1 MAGGATN
8 LAYWLTTAGEYD
20 EAAQLLDEALATRR
34 KALGNDHPQ
43 VASTLT
49 VQANLFVARK
59 QYTEAL
65 EGTTEALRILA
76 LNLPDDHWLV
86 AMAKN
91 VRGAALTG
99 LRRYPEAEKLLLA
112 SLPALSGSPIAD
124 LPQRGRARLADLY
137 TAWGKP
143 EEAEKYAR

>member
-1 MAGGATN
+1 M
-8 LAYWLTTAGEYD
+8 
-20 EAAQLLDEALATRR
+20 
-34 KALGNDHPQ
+34 
-43 VASTLT
+43 
-49 VQANLFVARK
+49 QANLFVARR
-59 QYTEAL
+59 QYKEAI

-86 AMAKN
+86 AMARN
-91 VRGAALTG
+91 VQGAALTG
-99 LRRYPEAEKLLLA
+99 LGRYPEAEKLLLS

-143 EEAEKYAR
+143 EETEKYSR